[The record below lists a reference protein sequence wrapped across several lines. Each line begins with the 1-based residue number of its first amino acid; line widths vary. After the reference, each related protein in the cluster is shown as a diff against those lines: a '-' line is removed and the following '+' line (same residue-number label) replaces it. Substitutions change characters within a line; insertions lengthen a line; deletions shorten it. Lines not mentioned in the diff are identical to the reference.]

1 MNGHEQTNQDN
12 MLEELARK
20 NRELECLFA
29 ISSAI
34 EKRGAG
40 FEDIIKGI
48 AWAIPR
54 AFPYRTGVRIT
65 ILGSAYAS
73 EGFQPTPWALTL
85 ELSALCQPIGSV
97 EVHAGEDRTFHPDE
111 HQLLKVI
118 AGRINRVYARRLAE
132 EQLRESEARY
142 RSLFENSH
150 DAIYIT
156 TRDGAIIDA
165 NQAMLDLMG
174 YSRGEIIGK
183 DIIRLYARPQ
193 DREIFQRTIES
204 SGAVKDYEVRLLR
217 RDGTLMDCLYTSS
230 VWKHEDGSIIG
241 YQGII
246 RDITERRRLGA
257 ERDRLITELQ
267 DALKDIQALKG
278 HMPTRTPRKKSPAAK
293 APKTGSG
300 SASDGDRKRS

>member
-1 MNGHEQTNQDN
+1 MNRDEQTNQHS

-40 FEDIIKGI
+40 FDDIINGI
-48 AWAIPR
+48 TRAIPH

-65 ILGSAYAS
+65 ILGSAYVS

-85 ELSALCQPIGSV
+85 ELSALCQPIGTL

-111 HQLLKVI
+111 RQLLKVI
-118 AGRINRVYARRLAE
+118 AGRISRVYARRLAE
-132 EQLRESEARY
+132 EQLRESENRY

-150 DAIYIT
+150 DAIYTT
-156 TRDGAIIDA
+156 TRNGTIVDA
-165 NQAMLDLMG
+165 NQAMVDLMG
-174 YSRGEIIGK
+174 YSRGEIIGM
-183 DIIRLYARPQ
+183 DMIRLYARPQ

-204 SGAVKDYEVRLLR
+204 RGSVHDYEVRLVR
-217 RDGTLMDCLYTSS
+217 KDGTPMDCLYTSS

-246 RDITERRRLGA
+246 RDITEKRRMEA
-257 ERDRLITELQ
+257 ERDRLIAELQ
-267 DALKDIQALKG
+267 EALKNIQALKG
-278 HMPTRTPRKKSPAAK
+278 LIPTRAPRKKAPTAK
-293 APKTGSG
+293 ASGTGSRSTTG
-300 SASDGDRKRS
+300 GTRKRS